1 MSILKVVYNAARKLT
16 PFINE
21 ASDPKAKMT
30 EGVTKKLWSIIPVTV
45 ENRKKGILLFLVREN

>member
-1 MSILKVVYNAARKLT
+1 MSTLKVVYNAARKLT

-30 EGVTKKLWSIIPVTV
+30 EGVTKKLWTIIPVSGKQ
-45 ENRKKGILLFLVREN
+45 KKGYATFHC